1 MILLQLFLAFLKIGC
16 CAIGGAYS
24 FLPLLEKEMV
34 QNRQWL
40 GHDEFLRVV
49 GMAEVFPGAISI
61 KFATYVGY
69 RTAGPLGAVVA
80 NLANLLPPALL
91 MIVAAWAYSRYK
103 DIPHVKAALDMVR
116 YAVIAMLVAIAVKSV
131 DTLHLTQPKILVA
144 MAASFLLLVL
154 TNIHPAVIILAV
166 AAYGALLAHP

>member
-1 MILLQLFLAFLKIGC
+1 MILLQIFLAFLKIGF

-40 GHDEFLRVV
+40 DRSEFLQVV

-61 KFATYVGY
+61 KFATYIGY
-69 RTAGPLGAVVA
+69 KMAGIAGVLVA

-103 DIPHVKAALDMVR
+103 GVPHVKAALDMVR

-131 DTLHLTQPKILVA
+131 DTLHLTQPKVLVA
-144 MAASFLLLVL
+144 MVASFLLLVL
-154 TNIHPAVIILAV
+154 TNVHPALIILAV
-166 AAYGALLAHP
+166 ALYGGLMAHP

>member
-40 GHDEFLRVV
+40 GHDEFLQVV
-49 GMAEVFPGAISI
+49 GMTEVFPGAISI
-61 KFATYVGY
+61 KFATYMGY
-69 RTAGPLGAVVA
+69 KMAGISGALVA

-91 MIVAAWAYSRYK
+91 MIAVTVACSRAK
-103 DIPHVKAALDMVR
+103 GIPRVKAALDMVR
-116 YAVIAMLVAIAVKSV
+116 YAVAALLVAMAVRSV
-131 DTLHLTQPKILVA
+131 SPGHLIQPKILVVVV
-144 MAASFLLLVL
+144 ASFLLFVL
-154 TNIHPAVIILAV
+154 LDLHPALIVLAA
-166 AAYGALLAHP
+166 AAYGAMIAHP